1 MEEQHSR
8 DQPAIIQ
15 AYLALARFADT
26 QYQRITR
33 QEDKQLFLEKA
44 VKNYI
49 LCLKTGV
56 CSEKEG
62 GIVYSE
68 KGGIVYSEKGG
79 IVYSE
84 KGGIVYSE
92 KEGGLYIVRR
102 RGDCI

>member
-62 GIVYSE
+62 GIVVRR
-68 KGGIVYSEKGG
+68 GGLYIVRR
-79 IVYSE
+79 
-84 KGGIVYSE
+84 
-92 KEGGLYIVRR
+92 GGLYIVRR